1 MIGARNPDGRCD
13 MADEHGSEPG
23 VSEGIEAQMPI
34 AIMARNVAS
43 IMASIV
49 ASIVAIPRNDLP
61 DGPARVCI

>member
-1 MIGARNPDGRCD
+1 

>member
-1 MIGARNPDGRCD
+1 

-49 ASIVAIPRNDLP
+49 AIPRNDLP
-61 DGPARVCI
+61 DGPARLCI